1 MADEEML
8 PVLFGGIGICASC
21 TELKRPTRPWFLA
34 CLQRPVA
41 TWVAANLNAARNLTS
56 LDQPCA
62 GVMWTPDV
70 GWVMYLSK
78 LQRMNTGPSEQLA
91 KFGRTG
97 LSVQWLYQ
105 LFLALECDVW
115 IGTRNSNWNRL
126 IDEMRCALPIGAAWP
141 RTLL

>member
-1 MADEEML
+1 
-8 PVLFGGIGICASC
+8 
-21 TELKRPTRPWFLA
+21 
-34 CLQRPVA
+34 
-41 TWVAANLNAARNLTS
+41 
-56 LDQPCA
+56 
-62 GVMWTPDV
+62 
-70 GWVMYLSK
+70 MYLSK

-126 IDEMRCALPIGAAWP
+126 IDEMRCAPPPTTVPRRPRPCSATGTQQPAARRLMCAQGASWP
-141 RTLL
+141 QMKRY

>member
-1 MADEEML
+1 
-8 PVLFGGIGICASC
+8 
-21 TELKRPTRPWFLA
+21 
-34 CLQRPVA
+34 
-41 TWVAANLNAARNLTS
+41 
-56 LDQPCA
+56 
-62 GVMWTPDV
+62 MWTPDI

-126 IDEMRCALPIGAAWP
+126 IDEMRCAL
-141 RTLL
+141 RTLTLTLTRTLTLTQPAAPNPAVPSTLQSLVPVCNVPRALHGIMATDLGIVGAVSPCML

>member
-1 MADEEML
+1 
-8 PVLFGGIGICASC
+8 
-21 TELKRPTRPWFLA
+21 
-34 CLQRPVA
+34 
-41 TWVAANLNAARNLTS
+41 
-56 LDQPCA
+56 
-62 GVMWTPDV
+62 MWTPDI

-126 IDEMRCALPIGAAWP
+126 IDEMRCAFAAAVP
-141 RTLL
+141 RRALRGPKHCSHAARGPSSQ

>member
-1 MADEEML
+1 
-8 PVLFGGIGICASC
+8 
-21 TELKRPTRPWFLA
+21 
-34 CLQRPVA
+34 
-41 TWVAANLNAARNLTS
+41 
-56 LDQPCA
+56 
-62 GVMWTPDV
+62 MWTPDI

-126 IDEMRCALPIGAAWP
+126 IDEMRCALLTTSCSLKSCTDP
-141 RTLL
+141 TLPQTQASCITPDMRLNIDWLH